1 MDETIKKLWNDEEGQ
16 GFTEYA
22 LILTLVVVVV
32 MVAVTPLG
40 TTLRDRFTQIATRVA
55 SS

>member
-1 MDETIKKLWNDEEGQ
+1 MDETIKKLWNDEQGQ

-22 LILTLVVVVV
+22 LILGLVVVV
-32 MVAVTPLG
+32 ALATLSPLG
-40 TTLRDRFTQIATRVA
+40 TTLREKFTEVTTRVA